1 MNTAHIINTLQEAIH
16 LATSEDCQPNSDT
29 SDYRSRNRSD
39 YISEQTQR
47 KGMVPLNRYTQNGV
61 RRFDEKHRTDKIK
74 EELHGEM
81 GEYLKRKSLG
91 LSQ

>member
-16 LATSEDCQPNSDT
+16 LATSEGCQPNPDI
-29 SDYRSRNRSD
+29 SDYRSRNCSD

-74 EELHGEM
+74 EELYGEM